1 MKTRTLLIDGN
12 YLVKRS
18 FHGDKTSHNKNGQH
32 IGAIY
37 SFYTTLRKLIK
48 ENLSTK
54 VVLMWDGEQGG
65 LARYKIDPAYKANRK
80 NKDWKHNIEL
90 SDAEIK
96 LELKKEQSFL
106 YQKKRIQAYAEEL
119 FIRQIEI
126 NEIEADDLIAEY
138 CLRHSENED
147 IVLFTNDRDFLQ
159 LLDETRKQVLT
170 KYAVIENDAIKIDEN
185 QKVIFDS
192 EEKEKECYIELLQLS
207 KIDFDRKLHIFSL
220 DDFSEEIMNKFNDE
234 EIESMLFMMEI

>member
-1 MKTRTLLIDGN
+1 MFKTLADCISIIDKITAEDVP
-12 YLVKRS
+12 VK
-18 FHGDKTSHNKNGQH
+18 
-32 IGAIY
+32 
-37 SFYTTLRKLIK
+37 LRFKLISNK
-48 ENLSTK
+48 
-54 VVLMWDGEQGG
+54 
-65 LARYKIDPAYKANRK
+65 K
-80 NKDWKHNIEL
+80 N
-90 SDAEIK
+90 IK
-96 LELKKEQSFL
+96 
-106 YQKKRIQAYAEEL
+106 
-119 FIRQIEI
+119 
-126 NEIEADDLIAEY
+126 
-138 CLRHSENED
+138 
-147 IVLFTNDRDFLQ
+147 DFLQ